1 MIGLEDKKYP
11 SITVQGVVLGTGD
24 KLGTSIGLLVY
35 LLLTLPGDKL
45 WKIGDVID

>member
-1 MIGLEDKKYP
+1 M
-11 SITVQGVVLGTGD
+11 SLGTFLTKPSAVEQNGD